1 MAVCARTYV
10 QTYMGASDIA
20 MDDKNPYNSNPSCT
34 IMKKKNQELLIKVGA
49 IFVVLLFVGTA
60 VTAMVFS

>member
-1 MAVCARTYV
+1 MMFAMAPSFYKCTFYC
-10 QTYMGASDIA
+10 QIA
-20 MDDKNPYNSNPSCT
+20 TDDKNSYNSSMSCT

>member
-1 MAVCARTYV
+1 MPLTTL
-10 QTYMGASDIA
+10 QTVVDEEHP
-20 MDDKNPYNSNPSCT
+20 MDDKNPYNSSMSCT

>member
-1 MAVCARTYV
+1 
-10 QTYMGASDIA
+10 
-20 MDDKNPYNSNPSCT
+20 
-34 IMKKKNQELLIKVGA
+34 MKKKNQDLMIKIGA

>member
-1 MAVCARTYV
+1 M
-10 QTYMGASDIA
+10 S
-20 MDDKNPYNSNPSCT
+20 
-34 IMKKKNQELLIKVGA
+34 KKKQEFWIKAGA